1 MAGIEEVRAS
11 VALANER
18 VNQALAAVASAV
30 EATQDAHSIF
40 SSATQGSAQ
49 VAVPQG
55 LGMLTQAGEN
65 LTAANGNLNGWV
77 GFADEYVSRL

>member
-18 VNQALAAVASAV
+18 VNEALAAVATAV
-30 EATQDAHSIF
+30 IAAQDAHSIF
-40 SSATQGSAQ
+40 AAATQGSAQ
-49 VAVPQG
+49 SAVPQG
-55 LGMLTQAGEN
+55 LGMLAQAGEN
-65 LTAANGNLNGWV
+65 LNLANGNLNGWA